1 MHDDI
6 TLQVG
11 EACYGRRMADPITLT
26 LNVGPRASIQA
37 VSSAVDDIMRV
48 LDFAADLQRRA
59 DRAALVAARVQA
71 RRIRPTDLG
80 FLNLAWEPV
89 FVGGAG
95 EPVDEF
101 ERIAARQV
109 DENSRITV
117 ERLTYENPLELVILA
132 GGLVTIG
139 VLRLLRDWPDRRR
152 LNRAVAT
159 EYENKVISRQRVR
172 ERVLEQVDSGDLPL
186 TPELIDT
193 LLTDDV
199 ADALRALGDGPLK
212 ISGLPS
218 SDTADK
224 PSAE

>member
-1 MHDDI
+1 
-6 TLQVG
+6 
-11 EACYGRRMADPITLT
+11 MADSITLT
-26 LNVGPRASIQA
+26 LNVGPSASIQA

-48 LDFAADLQRRA
+48 LDFAADLQRRV
-59 DRAALVAARVQA
+59 DRAALITARVRA
-71 RRIRPTDLG
+71 RRIRPTEFG
-80 FLNLAWEPV
+80 FYYLSGVDPV
-89 FVGGAG
+89 FSDGLGG
-95 EPVDEF
+95 PVDDF

-139 VLRLLRDWPDRRR
+139 VLRLLRDWSDRRD

-159 EYENKVISRQRVR
+159 EYENKVIFRQRVR
-172 ERVLEQVDSGDLPL
+172 DRVLEQIDSGELPL
-186 TPELIDT
+186 TPELVDN

-199 ADALRALGDGPLK
+199 ADALGALGDGPLK

-218 SDTADK
+218 SDTADR
-224 PSAE
+224 PSGA

>member
-1 MHDDI
+1 
-6 TLQVG
+6 
-11 EACYGRRMADPITLT
+11 MADSITLT
-26 LNVGPRASIQA
+26 LNVGPSASIQA

-48 LDFAADLQRRA
+48 LDFAADLQRRV
-59 DRAALVAARVQA
+59 DRAALITARVRA
-71 RRIRPTDLG
+71 RRIRPTEFG
-80 FLNLAWEPV
+80 FYYLSGVDPV
-89 FVGGAG
+89 FSDGLGG
-95 EPVDEF
+95 PIDDF

-159 EYENKVISRQRVR
+159 EYENKVIFRQRVR
-172 ERVLEQVDSGDLPL
+172 ERVLEQIDSGELPL
-186 TPELIDT
+186 TPELVDN

-199 ADALRALGDGPLK
+199 ADALGALGDGPLK

-224 PSAE
+224 PSGD

>member
-1 MHDDI
+1 
-6 TLQVG
+6 
-11 EACYGRRMADPITLT
+11 MADRITLT
-26 LNVGPRASIQA
+26 LNVGPSASIQA

-48 LDFAADLQRRA
+48 LDFAADLQRRV
-59 DRAALVAARVQA
+59 DRAALITARAQS
-71 RRIRPTDLG
+71 RRIRPPELG
-80 FLNLAWEPV
+80 WSIAWEPT
-89 FVGGAG
+89 FIGGG
-95 EPVDEF
+95 VEPADEF

-139 VLRLLRDWPDRRR
+139 ILRVLRDWPDRRR

-159 EYENKVISRQRVR
+159 EYENKVIARQRVR
-172 ERVLEQVDSGDLPL
+172 GQIATQIDNGTLPL
-186 TPELIDT
+186 TPELIDK

-199 ADALRALGDGPLK
+199 ADALGALGDGPLK

-218 SDTADK
+218 SDTANK
-224 PSAE
+224 PSTD